1 MFTCVK
7 RVRLKAQ
14 PDQLFPDGCCII
26 SDVCWLLDQTGTET
40 TRCRKTHLHLQ
51 IRDWN
56 YRIAAAGAF
65 TVQQAWTEKCR
76 LRVSAEKKK
85 KKKRRDYAQITIK
98 KGCFVCADDCW
109 RGFSGCTDSGS
120 PARVVLK
127 GWKRVCRTNG
137 MSSRQE
143 TDPHLQSKQEVAPVV
158 YEHGK
163 WGVLEGSWVCGWV
176 RKKTPG
182 RRSWDSGVMTA
193 GKQGTRAGRGEN
205 AAGAKEVTSTLS
217 ESDKEAEL

>member
-56 YRIAAAGAF
+56 YRIAATGAF

-98 KGCFVCADDCW
+98 KRMFRLRRRLLKRFFRLHWFRLSSPSCLKRMEAGLQDERDVQQAGNGSSPAVKTRGGSCCLRAREVRCAGGKLGMW
-109 RGFSGCTDSGS
+109 LSQKKNTWKAFLRLRGDDSGKAGHTS
-120 PARVVLK
+120 WERR
-127 GWKRVCRTNG
+127 KRCR
-137 MSSRQE
+137 R
-143 TDPHLQSKQEVAPVV
+143 
-158 YEHGK
+158 
-163 WGVLEGSWVCGWV
+163 
-176 RKKTPG
+176 
-182 RRSWDSGVMTA
+182 
-193 GKQGTRAGRGEN
+193 
-205 AAGAKEVTSTLS
+205 
-217 ESDKEAEL
+217 